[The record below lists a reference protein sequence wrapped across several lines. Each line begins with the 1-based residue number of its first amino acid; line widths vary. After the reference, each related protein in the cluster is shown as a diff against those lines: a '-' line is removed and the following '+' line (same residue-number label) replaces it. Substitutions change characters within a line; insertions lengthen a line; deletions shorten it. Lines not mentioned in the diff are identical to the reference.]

1 MTRWLNLF
9 RLRLRSLLH
18 SADVERD
25 LERELRAHLAAAV
38 DEKVAA
44 GMAPEQARRE
54 ALREFGSVAAVAEAC
69 RDTRRVSWV
78 QNLVRDQAFVRRY
91 FDGQNPVGRDIAE
104 GDRQPMEVVGVV
116 ADSLYRSIAEA
127 SSPAFYQPYI
137 PADRDLPRMT
147 HLLVR
152 ADPAAREG
160 LATAV
165 RDAVRQID
173 GSAAVTVEPLSSAL
187 SFAFLPSRLG
197 AALLGV
203 LGALGTLLAMVGLYG
218 IVSFTVSRRTAEL
231 GIRMTLGASRRQLLG
246 LVLRDAGLL
255 VAIGAAVGLGA
266 ALFITQPLAAFLVP
280 GLSPADPVS
289 FAATLIVLLLA
300 SLLAIWSP
308 AHRATRIEPTVALR
322 AE

>member
-1 MTRWLNLF
+1 VVN
-9 RLRLRSLLH
+9 
-18 SADVERD
+18 
-25 LERELRAHLAAAV
+25 
-38 DEKVAA
+38 
-44 GMAPEQARRE
+44 
-54 ALREFGSVAAVAEAC
+54 
-69 RDTRRVSWV
+69 
-78 QNLVRDQAFVRRY
+78 QAFVRRY

-127 SSPAFYQPYI
+127 SSPAFYQPYM

-152 ADPAAREG
+152 ADPATREG

-173 GSAAVTVEPLSSAL
+173 ESAAVTVEPLSSAL

-203 LGALGTLLAMVGLYG
+203 LGVLGTLLAMVGLYG
-218 IVSFTVSRRTAEL
+218 VVSFTVSRRTAEL
-231 GIRMTLGASRRQLLG
+231 GIRMTLGASRRRVLG

-266 ALFITQPLAAFLVP
+266 ALLITQPLAAFLVP
-280 GLSPADPVS
+280 GLSPADPIS
-289 FAATLIVLLLA
+289 FAATLVVLLSA
-300 SLLAIWSP
+300 SLLAICNP
-308 AHRATRIEPTVALR
+308 AYRATRIEPTVALR